1 MRGSGFRRQTDVFY
15 TLRRNIRTDDRTTRC
30 TKPRQAS
37 AAAVRRTACGSG
49 LSITVMSNAWFRWV
63 RYGYTQSPSAW
74 WKHKPRQLACLQDCS
89 ASELS
94 TQYTRLLTRMSA
106 GFWLGRSM
114 PPCRLRRK
122 KFKKF
127 DYEMVHSEVYLNKYV
142 VSIAPFS
149 TSACPDCSQN
159 LQKTALFCMFS
170 LFNFSSIFRGG
181 SADPICPYVRT
192 PMFTKESS
200 SEKSL

>member
-1 MRGSGFRRQTDVFY
+1 
-15 TLRRNIRTDDRTTRC
+15 
-30 TKPRQAS
+30 
-37 AAAVRRTACGSG
+37 
-49 LSITVMSNAWFRWV
+49 MSNAWFRWD

-170 LFNFSSIFRGG
+170 LFNFSSIFPGGG

>member
-15 TLRRNIRTDDRTTRC
+15 TLRRNIRTDDRITRC

-37 AAAVRRTACGSG
+37 ATAVRRTTCGSG
-49 LSITVMSNAWFRWV
+49 LSITVMSNAWFRWH

-170 LFNFSSIFRGG
+170 LFNFSSIFP
-181 SADPICPYVRT
+181 ADPICPYVRT